1 MYFAALAIMIYFLV
15 FSFVPMG
22 GLIMAFQKY
31 KIVKGIFG
39 SRFVGLEN
47 FRRFF
52 EGPYFSRVLINT
64 LRISLLDLLFSFPAP
79 IILAC
84 LLNELRGLK
93 FKKTVQTIT
102 YMPYFLSTV
111 VFCGLI
117 RNFTDSR
124 GFVTQMVNGFGG
136 SYESMI
142 TDTGAFIPIFII
154 TNIIQTIGFNSII
167 YLAAL
172 SSVDQELYEAA
183 KIDGAGYWKQWIHVT
198 LPGIS
203 STIIIMLILRMGQIM
218 NVNYEKVILLY
229 APSTYDVADVIS
241 SYIYRVGLQGG
252 DYSYSTAVGLF
263 NSVIGFI
270 LILIANM
277 ISKKFSETSLF

>member
-1 MYFAALAIMIYFLV
+1 MYFAALAIMIYFLI
-15 FSFVPMG
+15 FSFLPMG

-39 SRFVGLEN
+39 SRFVGLDN
-47 FRRFF
+47 FKRFF
-52 EGPYFSRVLINT
+52 EGPYFFRTLINT

-84 LLNELRGLK
+84 LLNELRGQK

-124 GFVTQMVNGFGG
+124 GFVTQIVNSLGG

-183 KIDGAGYWKQWIHVT
+183 KIDGAGYWKQWLYVT

-203 STIIIMLILRMGQIM
+203 STVIIMLILRMGQIM

-229 APSTYDVADVIS
+229 APSTYDVADVIC
-241 SYIYRVGLQGG
+241 SYI
-252 DYSYSTAVGLF
+252 
-263 NSVIGFI
+263 
-270 LILIANM
+270 
-277 ISKKFSETSLF
+277 